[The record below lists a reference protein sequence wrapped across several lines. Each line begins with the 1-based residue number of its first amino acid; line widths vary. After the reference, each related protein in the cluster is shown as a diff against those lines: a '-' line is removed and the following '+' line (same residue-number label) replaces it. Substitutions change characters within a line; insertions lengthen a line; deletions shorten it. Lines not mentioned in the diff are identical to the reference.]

1 MGLGPGQVD
10 ESEVIT
16 PTAMVKT
23 FCFGELACRRDHD
36 RRKYVSVLYPTF
48 FTARR
53 SASAR
58 MLWLCLSVHL
68 SQVGVL
74 QKRLTR
80 SPPAFG
86 APPHWW

>member
-1 MGLGPGQVD
+1 
-10 ESEVIT
+10 
-16 PTAMVKT
+16 
-23 FCFGELACRRDHD
+23 
-36 RRKYVSVLYPTF
+36 
-48 FTARR
+48 
-53 SASAR
+53 

-86 APPHWW
+86 APIGGDPACTVSMLTVPRDKPESLRHLREISAGSPPMGAPNAGGLRG

>member
-23 FCFGELACRRDHD
+23 FCFGELACWRDHD

-48 FTARR
+48 FLPRDALLARVCYGCVCPSTCHK
-53 SASAR
+53 SAFYKS
-58 MLWLCLSVHL
+58 
-68 SQVGVL
+68 G
-74 QKRLTR
+74 
-80 SPPAFG
+80 
-86 APPHWW
+86 

>member
-1 MGLGPGQVD
+1 MGLCPGQVD

-48 FTARR
+48 LPRDALLARYAMAVSVRPSVTSRR
-53 SASAR
+53 STKAAN
-58 MLWLCLSVHL
+58 
-68 SQVGVL
+68 
-74 QKRLTR
+74 
-80 SPPAFG
+80 P
-86 APPHWW
+86 